1 MLFIAVG
8 EPLYKSVGFGGRK
21 LLAKGDN
28 TIVISTFDCRIFH
41 YYSSNSLRC

>member
-28 TIVISTFDCRIFH
+28 TIVIKHI
-41 YYSSNSLRC
+41 